1 MEGGSYMKSTLF
13 DEKGH
18 LSIET
23 IEKLKVGSLNDDEM
37 ILVSEHLCDCESCAN
52 CLANSFEDNELV
64 DVPSGFEDEVQSKIE
79 SKKQVKR
86 EFMLY
91 SFKIGVAVCIALMF
105 VFSNVFNIVTNSQ
118 IKKYTNI
125 SKINVANSINTKL
138 TNFSE
143 KVVNMEVFKHEK

>member
-23 IEKLKVGSLNDDEM
+23 IEKLKAGSLNDDEM

-64 DVPSGFEDEVQSKIE
+64 DAPLGFEDEVQSKIE

-86 EFMLY
+86 EFILY

>member
-37 ILVSEHLCDCESCAN
+37 ILVSEHLCYCESCAN

-64 DVPSGFEDEVQSKIE
+64 DAPSGFEDEVQSKIE

>member
-64 DVPSGFEDEVQSKIE
+64 DAPSGFEDEVQSKIE